1 MAAAAM
7 AGKQAK
13 KRHDAQLKI
22 KENEMYLTTLMK
34 DFDKSA
40 DGRLD
45 KSELGDLLQQV
56 NKGVRPT
63 DEEITWV
70 FNVADNSNGPDAKD
84 DTISIQELKVAIT
97 SWKTYMDN
105 KPAIDSVFEKYDH
118 DKTGKLE
125 FHDLKNMLKDLNDGN
140 EPQDSEVWEV
150 MRKAIGKGGDKGGTF
165 DQGETSAEGVGRMEV
180 LYAITV
186 WYAQEDQKQSEVTIS
201 SSCCSVS

>member
-1 MAAAAM
+1 M

-13 KRHDAQLKI
+13 KRQEAHNKI
-22 KENEMYLTTLMK
+22 KENEMYLSTLMK

-63 DEEITWV
+63 EEEISWV
-70 FNVADNSNGPDAKD
+70 FSVADSSDGKENSES
-84 DTISIQELKVAIT
+84 TISMSELKVAIT

-105 KPAIDSVFEKYDH
+105 KPAIDSVFEKYDE

-125 FHDLKNMLKDLNDGN
+125 FHDLKNMLTDLNDGHAPLDN
-140 EPQDSEVWEV
+140 EVWEV
-150 MRKAIGKGGDKGGTF
+150 MHKAIGKPGKATGAPLERTK
-165 DQGETSAEGVGRMEV
+165 TSAEGVGRMEV

-186 WYAQEDQKQSEVTIS
+186 WYAQEDSKQSEVTV
-201 SSCCSVS
+201 SSCCVIS

>member
-1 MAAAAM
+1 M

-34 DFDKSA
+34 DFDKSE

-63 DEEITWV
+63 EEEINWV
-70 FNVADNSNGPDAKD
+70 FSVADSSDGPQGKNN
-84 DTISIQELKVAIT
+84 TISISELKIAIT

-105 KPAIDSVFEKYDH
+105 KPAIDSVFEKYDQ

-125 FHDLKNMLKDLNDGN
+125 FFDLKNMLKDLNDGH
-140 EPQDSEVWEV
+140 EPQDNEVWEV
-150 MRKAIGKGGDKGGTF
+150 MHKATGKSGNAADI
-165 DQGETSAEGVGRMEV
+165 DHSLTSAEGVGRMEV

-186 WYAQEDQKQSEVTIS
+186 WYAQEDQKQSEVTMS
-201 SSCCSVS
+201 SSCCLVS

>member
-63 DEEITWV
+63 EEEITWV
-70 FNVADNSNGPDAKD
+70 FNVADSSEGPEDN
-84 DTISIQELKVAIT
+84 TISMSELKVAIT

-105 KPAIDSVFEKYDH
+105 KPAIDSVFEKYDQ

-125 FHDLKNMLKDLNDGN
+125 FHDLKNMLKDLNDGH
-140 EPQDSEVWEV
+140 EPQDNEVWEV
-150 MRKAIGKGGDKGGTF
+150 MQKATGKGTNGQAF
-165 DQGETSAEGVGRMEV
+165 DYSETSAEGVGRMEV

-186 WYAQEDQKQSEVTIS
+186 WYAQEDQKQSEVTMS
-201 SSCCSVS
+201 SSCCVVS

>member
-1 MAAAAM
+1 M

-22 KENEMYLTTLMK
+22 KENEMYLSNLMK

-63 DEEITWV
+63 EEEITWV
-70 FNVADNSNGPDAKD
+70 FNVADSSDGPDG
-84 DTISIQELKVAIT
+84 TISITELKVAIT

-105 KPAIDSVFEKYDH
+105 KPAIDSVFEKYDQ

-125 FHDLKNMLKDLNDGN
+125 FHDLKNMLKDLNDGQ
-140 EPQDSEVWEV
+140 EPQDHEVWEV
-150 MRKAIGKGGDKGGTF
+150 MQKATGKGSDGQPFDKS
-165 DQGETSAEGVGRMEV
+165 QTSAEGVGRMEV

-186 WYAQEDQKQSEVTIS
+186 WYAQEDQKQSEVTVS
-201 SSCCSVS
+201 SSCCVVS